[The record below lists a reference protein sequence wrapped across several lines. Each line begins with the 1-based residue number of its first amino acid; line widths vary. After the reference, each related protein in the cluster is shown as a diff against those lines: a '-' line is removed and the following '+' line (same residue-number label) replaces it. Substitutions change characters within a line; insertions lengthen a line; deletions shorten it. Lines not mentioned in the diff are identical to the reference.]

1 MPEFP
6 LKKTKKNMPEFRK
19 SNKRKKEKIIRGKL
33 NEPKVSTGPKFSPR
47 PVPPP
52 SVYFFFI
59 EKPDR

>member
-1 MPEFP
+1 
-6 LKKTKKNMPEFRK
+6 MPEFRK